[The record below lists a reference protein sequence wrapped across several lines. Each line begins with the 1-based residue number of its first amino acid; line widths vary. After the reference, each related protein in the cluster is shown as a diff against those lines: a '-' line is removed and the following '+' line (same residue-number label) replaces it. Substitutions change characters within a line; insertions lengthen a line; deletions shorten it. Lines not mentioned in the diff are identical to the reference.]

1 MKREIQL
8 FPDIRL
14 IYGAIPDIADKN
26 ILEISYCM
34 RGICEYRTGSE
45 YYYLTNK
52 SCIVMRHDTRSECHT
67 SYSPNYCGIS
77 ILIDSDC
84 KSAGFAD
91 ILDISAVMKSVGSA
105 EQCILISSEKIQKLF
120 SDIYSEISEPKASML
135 RIKAREL
142 LMLLSEHKAVS
153 RGQQELIEKVG
164 AFICRNVSDHY
175 TISELSEM
183 FKLNQTTLKEQFRQT
198 FGCPVYSYVK
208 NRKMFRAAELMNDS
222 DMRIIDIAE
231 EVGYC
236 NASKFSSA
244 FREVMGVNP
253 KYYQTEHKKLCTG
266 QKRFISE
273 NFAY

>member
-14 IYGAIPDIADKN
+14 IYGTVPDIADKN

-34 RGICEYRTGSE
+34 KGVCEYKINSG

-52 SCIVMRHDTRSECHT
+52 SCMILRHDAESECHT
-67 SYSPNYCGIS
+67 YYSPNYCGIS
-77 ILIDSDC
+77 ILIDSRC

-91 ILDISAVMKSVGSA
+91 ILDMSAVMKSIRCTERCVLTSV
-105 EQCILISSEKIQKLF
+105 EKIQKLF
-120 SDIYSEISEPKASML
+120 SDIYNDISAPTASML
-135 RIKAREL
+135 RIKTLEL
-142 LMLLSEHKAVS
+142 LMLLSEHKSVN
-153 RGQQELIEKVG
+153 REQQELIVKVG
-164 AFICRNVSDHY
+164 DFICRNVAEHY

-183 FKLNQTTLKEQFRQT
+183 FKLNQTTLKDQFKQN

-208 NRKMFRAAELMNDS
+208 NRKMFRAAELMS
-222 DMRIIDIAE
+222 YTDMRIIDISE

-253 KYYQTEHKKLCTG
+253 KYYQTEHKKFHTQ

>member
-14 IYGAIPDIADKN
+14 IYGTVPDIADEN
-26 ILEISYCM
+26 ILEVSYCVK
-34 RGICEYRTGSE
+34 GVCEYRIGSG

-52 SCIVMRHDTRSECHT
+52 SCMILRHDTKSECHA

-77 ILIDSDC
+77 MLIDSRC

-91 ILDISAVMKSVGSA
+91 ILDMLAVMKSIGA
-105 EQCILISSEKIQKLF
+105 GEQCVLTSAEKIQKLF
-120 SDIYSEISEPKASML
+120 SDIYNESSDPKASML
-135 RIKAREL
+135 RIKTLEL
-142 LMLLSEHKAVS
+142 LMLLSERKTVS
-153 RGQQELIEKVG
+153 REQQELIGRVG

-183 FKLNQTTLKEQFRQT
+183 FRLNQTTLKELFRQT

-208 NRKMFRAAELMNDS
+208 NRKMFRAAELIRTS

-253 KYYQTEHKKLCTG
+253 KYYQTEHKKFSLQYDRC
-266 QKRFISE
+266 ISE

>member
-14 IYGAIPDIADKN
+14 IYGTIPDIADKN

-34 RGICEYRTGSE
+34 KGVREYKINSG
-45 YYYLTNK
+45 YYYLTPK
-52 SCIVMRHDTRSECHT
+52 SCMILRHDTKSESRT

-77 ILIDSDC
+77 ILIDSRC
-84 KSAGFAD
+84 KSADFAD
-91 ILDISAVMKSVGSA
+91 ILDMSAVMKSIRCT
-105 EQCILISSEKIQKLF
+105 EQCVLTSAEKIQKIF
-120 SDIYSEISEPKASML
+120 SDIYNESTNPKASML
-135 RIKAREL
+135 RIKTLEL
-142 LMLLSEHKAVS
+142 LMLLSERKTVS
-153 RGQQELIEKVG
+153 REQQEFILRVG
-164 AFICRNVSDHY
+164 AFICRNVSEHY

-183 FKLNQTTLKEQFRQT
+183 FRLNQTTLKEQFRQNL
-198 FGCPVYSYVK
+198 GCPVYSYVK
-208 NRKMFRAAELMNDS
+208 NRKMFRAAELILAS

-253 KYYQTEHKKLCTG
+253 KFYQMEHKKLYA
-266 QKRFISE
+266 QQRHFISE